1 MAKDLLNSYFNEKAA
16 DLPLEDYKIGDKLI
30 PPYRIL
36 DEFDGALLEGVRYEQ
51 LMPWI
56 KPDGDA
62 FRVILGDFVT
72 TEDGTGVVHIAPT
85 FGADDDRVAR
95 SSDIAPLI
103 LIDKN
108 GSKRPMVDLKGRF
121 FRIEDLDSEFV
132 KKIRGRK
139 PLQ

>member
-1 MAKDLLNSYFNEKAA
+1 M
-16 DLPLEDYKIGDKLI
+16 
-30 PPYRIL
+30 

-132 KKIRGRK
+132 KKNSWT
-139 PLQ
+139 